1 MKRLSSHCR
10 LGCVFGVVIITTI
23 IAWCALTYTMLFNN
37 VTQALDVFKTQ
48 QRMLLAP
55 VWFYCQLITLLSV
68 EGFVYLLIKRYLSR
82 AGKMN
87 QPLMGGIVWRCV
99 PSRRKKLIICGL
111 IAIVLLRIMCCLT
124 APIPSY
130 PSFAI
135 AKCFSLLYYI
145 ALILTCISTIG
156 VKHAQ
161 CAWAT
166 VFSVEIVLQVFLKV
180 TTKLD
185 IWCLP
190 SHLIL
195 SDVITYT
202 SVLDNSWIYIDWVT
216 LSYSAIFYTLT
227 LAIMSII
234 SIVGN
239 RETKRKSN

>member
-1 MKRLSSHCR
+1 MPSMADIKRTHPY
-10 LGCVFGVVIITTI
+10 VEYVIIITI
-23 IAWCALTYTMLFNN
+23 IAWCTFTYTVLFNN
-37 VTQALDVFKTQ
+37 VTQTLDVFKTR
-48 QRMLLAP
+48 QRILLAP
-55 VWFYCQLITLLSV
+55 VWFYCQLIVLLFV
-68 EGFVYLLIKRYLSR
+68 EGFLYLLIKRYLSK
-82 AGKMN
+82 AGKMEHT
-87 QPLMGGIVWRCV
+87 LMSGTAWRCV
-99 PSRRKKLIICGL
+99 ATRRKKLIICGL
-111 IAIVLLRIMCCLT
+111 IATVLLRIMSCLT

-166 VFSVEIVLQVFLKV
+166 AFSVEIVLQVLLKV

-195 SDVITYT
+195 SDIITYT
-202 SVLDNSWIYIDWVT
+202 VLDNSWIYIDWVT
-216 LSYSAIFYTLT
+216 LSYSAIFYTLA

-234 SIVGN
+234 SVVRN
-239 RETKRKSN
+239 REMKRKSD